1 MIYVDITTRCPQ
13 RERVLDF
20 AVRVIESFFTH
31 RFQRDAFIDITV
43 GKIQDGYLGFCVGD
57 REQID
62 IDLSRRGVEDEMLS
76 PKDIARNLAHEL
88 VHAKQF
94 IKGQI
99 DGDMRYRKSTAAK
112 WVDHTDTE
120 YLDQPWEQE
129 AYGLEEELVERFW
142 K

>member
-57 REQID
+57 KEQID
-62 IDLSRRGVEDEMLS
+62 IDLSR
-76 PKDIARNLAHEL
+76 
-88 VHAKQF
+88 
-94 IKGQI
+94 
-99 DGDMRYRKSTAAK
+99 
-112 WVDHTDTE
+112 
-120 YLDQPWEQE
+120 
-129 AYGLEEELVERFW
+129 
-142 K
+142 